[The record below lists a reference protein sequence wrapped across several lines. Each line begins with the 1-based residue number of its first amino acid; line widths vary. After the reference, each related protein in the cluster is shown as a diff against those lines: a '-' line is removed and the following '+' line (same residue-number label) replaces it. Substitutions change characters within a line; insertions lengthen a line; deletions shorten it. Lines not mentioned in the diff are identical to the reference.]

1 MILPFLILSTLLLAG
16 LPAAFQDAQQ
26 PAAPAPAAQ
35 AAPAPPAATPAP
47 TPFTVPV
54 AAANLPNPVQPTA
67 QSQTRAKQIYSMD
80 CAMCHAADGSGK
92 GDITGTAKM
101 LDYRDASALKGLTDG
116 QVFYIIKN
124 GEGENMPG
132 EGPRANDV
140 ETWNLVIYLRS
151 FSKTQAAAGHGP
163 A

>member
-1 MILPFLILSTLLLAG
+1 MILPFLILSTFLFAG
-16 LPAAFQDAQQ
+16 LPAAFQNPQQ
-26 PAAPAPAAQ
+26 PATPAPAAP
-35 AAPAPPAATPAP
+35 AAPAPPAATTPPAH
-47 TPFTVPV
+47 FSVPV
-54 AAANLPNPVQPTA
+54 AAANQPNPVQPTA
-67 QSQTRAKQIYSMD
+67 QSQTRAKQIYGMD
-80 CAMCHAADGSGK
+80 CAMCHGADGSGK
-92 GDITGTAKM
+92 GDITSTAKM

-124 GEGENMPG
+124 GEGESMPG

-151 FSKTQAAAGHGP
+151 FSKTQAAAAHGP